1 MSRQADHTL
10 LTERI
15 EFPDNRLLL
24 HLCGALDHHLKLME
38 HHLQVTLSP
47 QGNGLLITASRPQI
61 KKVRQLLE
69 RLYTALEQ
77 GHSVDHQWV
86 EQGIRTLDSKKTW
99 HSPPAHPSHT
109 VTPADRELVLRTP
122 RRLLY
127 PRTTK
132 QAEYLQALGQADLT
146 FAIGPAG
153 TGKTYLA
160 VAAAVTQWL
169 EGRVA
174 RIILTRPA
182 IEAGEKLGF
191 LPGDLQAKVDPYLR
205 PLHDALYAMLG
216 PEKVERMLARN
227 ELEVAPL
234 AYMRGR
240 TLDEAFIILDE
251 AQNTTTE
258 QMKMFLTRF
267 GEGSRAAISGDITQI
282 DLPKNQPSGL
292 VQAAKILQNIPEA
305 VFVHF
310 THQDVVR
317 HPLVRKIVQA
327 YEQAQAGTNKKS
339 FARSPAD

>member
-1 MSRQADHTL
+1 MPKNPVHKL
-10 LTERI
+10 LTEKI
-15 EFPDNRLLL
+15 EFPDNRLLVQL
-24 HLCGALDHHLKLME
+24 RGALDHNLRHLE
-38 HHLQVTLSP
+38 QQLQVTLLP
-47 QGNGLLITASRPQI
+47 QGNGVLITADRTRA

-69 RLYTALEQ
+69 TLYADLEQ
-77 GHSVDHQWV
+77 GHPVDHHWV
-86 EQGIRTLDSKKTW
+86 ERGIRALDDTESWHAPALHKTA
-99 HSPPAHPSHT
+99 HALPPSGEVA
-109 VTPADRELVLRTP
+109 LRTP
-122 RRLLY
+122 RRQIY
-127 PRTTK
+127 PRTNK
-132 QAEYLQALGQADLT
+132 QSEYLRALQQADLT

-169 EGRVA
+169 DGRVA
-174 RIILTRPA
+174 RIVLTRPA
-182 IEAGEKLGF
+182 VEAGERLGF

-216 PEKVERMLARN
+216 PEKVERMLSRN

-240 TLDEAFIILDE
+240 TLDESFIILDE

-267 GEGSRAAISGDITQI
+267 GEGSRAVISGDITQI
-282 DLPKNQPSGL
+282 DLPKGQPSGL

-305 VFVHF
+305 VFVYF

-317 HPLVRKIVQA
+317 HPLVGKIVQA
-327 YEQAQAGTNKKS
+327 YEQAQAGQRKKEL
-339 FARSPAD
+339 ARLAED

>member
-1 MSRQADHTL
+1 MAKTAEPHL
-10 LTERI
+10 FTERI
-15 EFPDNRLLL
+15 EFPDNRLLV
-24 HLCGALDHHLKLME
+24 HLYGALDQHLKQLE
-38 HHLQVTLSP
+38 QQLQVTLLP
-47 QGNGLLITASRPQI
+47 QGNALLITASRARA

-69 RLYTALEQ
+69 SLYAALEQ
-77 GHSVDHQWV
+77 GHRVDHQWL
-86 EQGIRTLDSKKTW
+86 ERGIRTLNDKSARHAATG
-99 HSPPAHPSHT
+99 HDNN
-109 VTPADRELVLRTP
+109 TPLPNNTEVGLRTP

-127 PRTTK
+127 PRTAK
-132 QAEYLQALGQADLT
+132 QAEYLRALNQAHLT

-182 IEAGEKLGF
+182 IEAGERLGF

-251 AQNTTTE
+251 AQNTTNE

-305 VFVHF
+305 VFVYF

-317 HPLVRKIVQA
+317 HALVGKIVQA
-327 YEQAQAGTNKKS
+327 YEQAQAGHDKKGP
-339 FARSPAD
+339 ARNSEI